1 MLNQTGIKKTSAVT
15 RKVILIA
22 PELAFSL
29 SCKVANTGVAAGED
43 GKKIVKA
50 GTPLAGNIEAR
61 DTAFT
66 VAGAEA
72 TPCGILLH
80 DVDVTEGTANAQFVI
95 FGFVDSTKLEA
106 SVTEM
111 LTPAMKAKLPKITF
125 VK

>member
-1 MLNQTGIKKTSAVT
+1 MLNQTGIKKTSAVI

-29 SCKVANTGVAAGED
+29 SCKVASTGVQAGAD

-50 GTPLAGNIEAR
+50 GTFLAGNIEAR

-95 FGFVDSTKLEA
+95 FGFIDSTKLEA